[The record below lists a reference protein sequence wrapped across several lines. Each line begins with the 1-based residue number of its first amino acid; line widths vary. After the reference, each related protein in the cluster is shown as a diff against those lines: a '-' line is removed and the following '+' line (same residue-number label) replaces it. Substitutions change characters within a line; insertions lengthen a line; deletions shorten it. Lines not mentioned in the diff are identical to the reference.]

1 MKKFMFTLFI
11 GCILALTSHSFA
23 ITKTKAA
30 PDFNLID
37 STGKMHKLSDYKGKI
52 VVLEWINFEC
62 PFVKKHYSTNNM
74 QSLQKEYTDKGVV
87 WLSICSSAVGKQ
99 GHNTPD
105 DLKILLKRHQFAGS
119 AYLIDADGQVGK
131 LYGAK
136 TTPDMFVINKDGNI
150 VYTGAIDSIKSTEG
164 ADVAKADNY
173 VKDALDEILAGKE
186 VTKAVTVPYGC
197 SVKY

>member
-1 MKKFMFTLFI
+1 MKNLMLSLFI
-11 GCILALTSHSFA
+11 GCFLTLTSHSFA
-23 ITKTKAA
+23 ATTTKAA
-30 PDFNLID
+30 PDFSLID
-37 STGKMHKLSDYKGKI
+37 STGKTHKLSDYKGKV

-74 QSLQKEYTDKGVV
+74 QSLQKDYTGKGVI
-87 WLSICSSAVGKQ
+87 WLSICSSAVSKQ
-99 GHNTPD
+99 GHYTPD
-105 DLKILLKRHQFAGS
+105 DIKIHLKRHQYAGT
-119 AYLIDADGQVGK
+119 AYLFDADGTVGK

-136 TTPDMFVINKDGNI
+136 TTPDMFIINKDGNI

-164 ADVAKADNY
+164 SDVAKADNY